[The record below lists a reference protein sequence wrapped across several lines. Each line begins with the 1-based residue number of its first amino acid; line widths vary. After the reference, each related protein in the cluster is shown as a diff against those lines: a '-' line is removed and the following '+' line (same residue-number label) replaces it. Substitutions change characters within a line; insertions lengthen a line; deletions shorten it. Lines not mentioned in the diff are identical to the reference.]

1 MLTQMINESGVLK
14 DKTLPEQTILMKLAA
29 RYQENTNFLFLDPE
43 ELQTE
48 SGIGTKEQWTELL
61 RLQETQ
67 NFLKGQMQ
75 FLAQIAQRKTF
86 QSLVTSAL
94 GGNAQAAKQVQEL
107 SGIMNQQDQ
116 NRTVVLHYIPRA
128 KEQEVT
134 NDN

>member
-75 FLAQIAQRKTF
+75 FLSQIAQRKTF

-107 SGIMNQQDQ
+107 SGVLNQVDS
-116 NRTVVLHYIPRA
+116 NKVIVLHYVPRP

>member
-43 ELQTE
+43 ELQQE

-86 QSLVTSAL
+86 QSLVQSAL

-116 NRTVVLHYIPRA
+116 NRTVVLHYVPRP
-128 KEQEVT
+128 KEQEVIE
-134 NDN
+134 

>member
-1 MLTQMINESGVLK
+1 MINESGVLK
-14 DKTLPEQTILMKLAA
+14 DKTLPEQTIMMKLASTF
-29 RYQENTNFLFLDPE
+29 QDNTKLLFLEPE

-48 SGIGTKEQWTELL
+48 TGIGTKDQWTELL

-107 SGIMNQQDQ
+107 SGILNQQDQ
-116 NRTVVLHYIPRA
+116 NRTVVLHYVPRP
-128 KEQEVT
+128 KEQEVE
-134 NDN
+134 NDRQEL

>member
-43 ELQTE
+43 ELQQE

-107 SGIMNQQDQ
+107 SGILNQQDQ
-116 NRTVVLHYIPRA
+116 NRTVVLHYVPRS
-128 KEQEVT
+128 KPIEEVT
-134 NDN
+134 E

>member
-14 DKTLPEQTILMKLAA
+14 DLSIPEQTIIFKLASK
-29 RYQENTNFLFLDPE
+29 YQENTNFLFLDPQ
-43 ELQTE
+43 ELQEET
-48 SGIGTKEQWTELL
+48 GIGTKEQWTELL

-86 QSLVTSAL
+86 QSLVQSAL

-116 NRTVVLHYIPRA
+116 NRTVVLHYVPRP
-128 KEQEVT
+128 KEQEVIE
-134 NDN
+134 

>member
-43 ELQTE
+43 ELQQE

-75 FLAQIAQRKTF
+75 FLSQIAQRKTF

-107 SGIMNQQDQ
+107 SGVLNQQDQ
-116 NRTVVLHYIPRA
+116 NRTVVLHYVPRP

-134 NDN
+134 E

>member
-43 ELQTE
+43 ELQKE

-75 FLAQIAQRKTF
+75 FLSQIAQRKTF
-86 QSLVTSAL
+86 QSLVQSAL

-116 NRTVVLHYIPRA
+116 NRTVVLHYVPRP
-128 KEQEVT
+128 KEQEVIE
-134 NDN
+134 

>member
-86 QSLVTSAL
+86 QSLVQSAL

-107 SGIMNQQDQ
+107 SGILNQQDQ
-116 NRTVVLHYIPRA
+116 NRTVVLHYVPRA
-128 KEQEVT
+128 KEIT

>member
-86 QSLVTSAL
+86 QSLVQSAL

-116 NRTVVLHYIPRA
+116 NRTVVLHYVPRP
-128 KEQEVT
+128 KETEVIE
-134 NDN
+134 

>member
-43 ELQTE
+43 ELQQE
-48 SGIGTKEQWTELL
+48 SRIGTKEQWTELL

-86 QSLVTSAL
+86 QSLVQSAL

-116 NRTVVLHYIPRA
+116 NRTVVLHYVPRP
-128 KEQEVT
+128 KEQEVVE
-134 NDN
+134 

>member
-1 MLTQMINESGVLK
+1 MINESGVLK
-14 DKTLPEQTILMKLAA
+14 DKTLPEQTIMMKLASTF
-29 RYQENTNFLFLDPE
+29 QDNTKLLFMEPE
-43 ELQTE
+43 ELLEET
-48 SGIGTKEQWTELL
+48 GIGTKDQWTELL

-107 SGIMNQQDQ
+107 SGILNQQDQ
-116 NRTVVLHYIPRA
+116 NRTVVLHYVPRP
-128 KEQEVT
+128 KEQEVE
-134 NDN
+134 NDRQEL

>member
-86 QSLVTSAL
+86 KSLVESAL
-94 GGNAQAAKQVQEL
+94 AGNANAAKQVQEI
-107 SGIMNQQDQ
+107 SGLFSKQDD
-116 NRTVVLHYIPRA
+116 NRVIVLHHVPRS
-128 KEQEVT
+128 KNE
-134 NDN
+134 

>member
-1 MLTQMINESGVLK
+1 MINESGVLK

-43 ELQTE
+43 ELQQE
-48 SGIGTKEQWTELL
+48 SRIGTKEQWTELL

-86 QSLVTSAL
+86 QSLVQSAL

-107 SGIMNQQDQ
+107 SGILNQQDQ
-116 NRTVVLHYIPRA
+116 NRTVVLHYVPRP
-128 KEQEVT
+128 KEQEVIE
-134 NDN
+134 

>member
-1 MLTQMINESGVLK
+1 MINESGVLK

-75 FLAQIAQRKTF
+75 FLSQIAQRKTF

-107 SGIMNQQDQ
+107 SGVLNQQDQ
-116 NRTVVLHYIPRA
+116 NRTVVLHYVPRP
-128 KEQEVT
+128 KEIT

>member
-86 QSLVTSAL
+86 QSLVQSAL

-107 SGIMNQQDQ
+107 SGVLNQQDN
-116 NRTVVLHYIPRA
+116 NRTVVLHYVPRP

-134 NDN
+134 E

>member
-1 MLTQMINESGVLK
+1 MLTKMLSESGVL
-14 DKTLPEQTILMKLAA
+14 DDRTLPEKTILMKLAA

-86 QSLVTSAL
+86 KSLVESAL
-94 GGNAQAAKQVQEL
+94 GGNANAAKQVQEL
-107 SGIMNQQDQ
+107 SGVLNQQDQ
-116 NRTVVLHYIPRA
+116 NRTVVLHYVLRP
-128 KEQEVT
+128 KEQEVIE
-134 NDN
+134 